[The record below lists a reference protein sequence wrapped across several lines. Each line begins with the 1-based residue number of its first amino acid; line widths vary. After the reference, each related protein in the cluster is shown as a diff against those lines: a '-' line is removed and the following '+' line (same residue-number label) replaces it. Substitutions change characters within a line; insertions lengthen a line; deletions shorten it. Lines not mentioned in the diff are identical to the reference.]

1 MRSRGSGG
9 LGVPQNVRRGRL
21 DEPDSGFWKPWFTTN
36 ALLDSG
42 ATISLFDGAVA
53 RILGISIG
61 KGKRI
66 RPVGIGGAIRAYTH
80 TLTLKIGDEEFEGE
94 VAFSYE
100 RGIPINLLG
109 RTSVFKR
116 FLVTLDERNQ
126 RTILGTA

>member
-1 MRSRGSGG
+1 MTRYVFRYVPFRGAAFPI
-9 LGVPQNVRRGRL
+9 VPISL
-21 DEPDSGFWKPWFTTN
+21 KTSTSFWFTTN

-80 TLTLKIGDEEFEGE
+80 KLTLKVGDEEFEGE
-94 VAFSYE
+94 VAFSSG

-109 RTSVFKR
+109 RTSVFER
-116 FLVTLDERNQ
+116 FLVSFDESNQ
-126 RTILGTA
+126 RTILETA